1 MGLVLAALSGAGNAL
16 ANSAGEYQKFN
27 DQQAILDKQRA
38 NEIDLAKVRSDLSVE
53 AQNRIAEANLAREN
67 APLTRFQNIVS
78 SYIDKY
84 KSDPSLLPVA
94 APAATPVQSDGVDA
108 TPPETDTSGDW
119 NSINQSYAEGEPAR
133 NAVRLDTLNKELAAE
148 TDPEN
153 IAALKREI
161 ARLPADTSSP
171 QVSAAPATVAPAQVA
186 AKLSDAAIRDAAF
199 QAAMEDARV
208 TDPLAYKAAAAAF
221 KGEHILVGQG
231 GAIVDPVTG
240 KVKYHN
246 DTAEKIAAQRSET
259 ALEIASKRAQ
269 TALDVAD
276 KKANAQATRDQIKA
290 NAALQKTLSPAEMQS
305 MAQLI
310 ADNKL
315 PAPTGTALRNPQTI
329 AIMKLVTDIN
339 PNYDSKDYK
348 TMLRS
353 EGAFATGPEAKAV
366 RSFNVGISHLGT
378 LEGLIN
384 ALDNRDIQA
393 INKFGNMVASQT
405 GQKAPTEFNA
415 AKKIVSDEIVKA
427 IVGTGGGVADRE
439 EAAKTIDASNSPAQ
453 LRGVI
458 QTYKELMKG
467 QLEGLAEQYA
477 RTTGKNDFEER
488 FLTSAAKAVAH
499 SRPGN
504 EFVPPKQVTTVPNP
518 LVTQPANRP
527 SLDSIFGK

>member
-1 MGLVLAALSGAGNAL
+1 MGIGGLVTAALSGAGNGIASS
-16 ANSAGEYQKFN
+16 ANEFQKFN
-27 DQQAILDKQRA
+27 DQQAMLDKQRA

-53 AQNRIAEANLAREN
+53 AQNRIAEANLARET
-67 APLTRFQNIVS
+67 APLNRFQKIVS
-78 SYIDKY
+78 SYVDKFTA
-84 KSDPSLLPVA
+84 DPSQIQGAIPTA
-94 APAATPVQSDGVDA
+94 QPATDNDVSAGASGI
-108 TPPETDTSGDW
+108 PPETDTSGSWDD
-119 NSINQSYAEGEPAR
+119 INKSFAAGEPAR
-133 NAVRLDTLNKELAAE
+133 NASRLDTLQKELATE
-148 TDPEN
+148 TDPAN
-153 IAALKREI
+153 IASLKREI
-161 ARLPADTSSP
+161 ARLPASDPSATSAP
-171 QVSAAPATVAPAQVA
+171 TDASASPAQA
-186 AKLSDAAIRDAAF
+186 AVKLTDSAIKDAAF
-199 QAAMEDARV
+199 QAALQEARI
-208 TDPLAYKAAAAAF
+208 TDPLAYKAASDAF
-221 KGEHILVGQG
+221 KGEHVLVGQG

-246 DTAEKIAAQRSET
+246 DTAEKIATMKTQA
-259 ALEIASKRAQ
+259 AI
-269 TALDVAD
+269 DIAD
-276 KKANAQATRDQIKA
+276 KKVDAQAVRDQIKA
-290 NAALQKTLSPAEMQS
+290 NNALQKTLTPAEMQS

-310 ADNKL
+310 ADNKM
-315 PAPTGTALRNPQTI
+315 PAPTGNAMRNPQTI

-348 TMLRS
+348 TMMRS

-378 LEGLIN
+378 LEGLIS
-384 ALDNRDIQA
+384 ALDNGDIQA

-477 RTTGKNDFEER
+477 RTTGKDDFEDK
-488 FLTSAAKAVAH
+488 FLTSAAKSVAH
-499 SRPGN
+499 SRPTG
-504 EFVPPKQVTTVPNP
+504 EFVPPKQNNTVNNP
-518 LVTQPANRP
+518 LGTPTANRP
-527 SLDSIFGK
+527 SLDSIFGR